1 MNGKQMNGKQAYQQ
15 IVSSYDSGGIL
26 KKEKSWEKLSKKEQD
41 YYSGLAQKYSQDTP
55 LYTEL

>member
-1 MNGKQMNGKQAYQQ
+1 MNGKQAYQQ
-15 IVSSYDSGGIL
+15 IVSSYDSDGIL
-26 KKEKSWEKLSKKEQD
+26 KKEKSWERLSKKEQD